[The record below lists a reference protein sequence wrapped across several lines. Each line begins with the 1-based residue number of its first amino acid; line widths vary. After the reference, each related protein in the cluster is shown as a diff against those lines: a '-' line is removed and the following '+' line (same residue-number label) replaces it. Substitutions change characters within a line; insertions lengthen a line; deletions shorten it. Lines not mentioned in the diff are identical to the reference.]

1 MSPPFRVAHAGASA
15 DDVAGG
21 HWSAL
26 TRRCLGALAE
36 KGAVSGKSWVGD
48 AGLGFVYVT
57 DRLGA
62 HLSEIV
68 DHLRLTTGLKHWV
81 GTVGIGILGHEGGGH
96 DGSEAAEY
104 FDAPAMAVMIADLP
118 GDSFRLFEQHEVGTG
133 AFSKQ
138 HQGWI
143 ESHGAQLGLIHG
155 DPRSQRLPAI
165 LESVSDSS
173 GLYLVG
179 GLASS
184 RGPYALAAEH
194 VAEGGV
200 SGVMFAGGVAVATG
214 LSQGCSPIGPPHT
227 ITECDNNIVMMIDDR
242 PALDVFKE
250 EIGEVLAR
258 NLNRTAGYIFAAL
271 PVKASDTGDY
281 LVRNLVGIDPNKGW
295 IAIGDLVTK
304 GDPILFTRRDK
315 SSAETDLDRML
326 SKLKQRID
334 KPIRGGIY
342 VSCLSRGVN
351 LFGPDA
357 AETRRINAKLGD
369 FPLVGFFANGEISHD
384 RIYAHTGVLTLF
396 T

>member
-1 MSPPFRVAHAGASA
+1 MEMPEGAARSAPFRAAHAGAA
-15 DDVAGG
+15 AGDVAAG

-26 TRRCLGALAE
+26 TRRCLSALAE
-36 KGAVSGKSWVGD
+36 KGPISTGE

-57 DRLGA
+57 DLLGG

-68 DHLRLTTGLKHWV
+68 DHLRLITGLKHWV
-81 GTVGIGILGHEGGGH
+81 GTVGIGIIGH
-96 DGSEAAEY
+96 DGGSPAEY
-104 FDAPAMAVMIADLP
+104 FDAPAMTVMVADLP
-118 GDSFRLFEQHEVGTG
+118 SDSFRLFEQQEIGTG
-133 AFSKQ
+133 AFAKQ
-138 HQGWI
+138 HGGWI
-143 ESHGAQLGLIHG
+143 ESHAAQLGLIHG
-155 DPRSQRLPAI
+155 DPRSHQLPAI
-165 LESVSDSS
+165 LESLVETS

-184 RGPYALAAEH
+184 RGPYALAADH
-194 VAEGGV
+194 VAAGGI
-200 SGVMFAGGVAVATG
+200 SGVMFAGGIAVATG
-214 LSQGCSPIGPPHT
+214 LSQGCSPIGPVHT
-227 ITECDNNIVMMIDDR
+227 VTACNNNIAMTIDDR

-250 EIGEVLAR
+250 EIGEILSR
-258 NLNRTAGYIFAAL
+258 DLNRAAGYIFAAL

-295 IAIGDLVTK
+295 IAIGDQIAK

-315 SSAETDLDRML
+315 PSAESDLDRML
-326 SKLKQRID
+326 AKLKQRID

-357 AETRRINAKLGD
+357 AETRRISAQLGD
-369 FPLVGFFANGEISHD
+369 FPLVGFLANGEISHD
-384 RIYAHTGVLTLF
+384 RLYAHTGVLTLF

>member
-1 MSPPFRVAHAGASA
+1 MSAPFRVAHAGAA
-15 DDVAGG
+15 EGDVAGG

-26 TRRCLGALAE
+26 TRRCLAALTE
-36 KGAVSGKSWVGD
+36 KGPDPTGD

-57 DRLGA
+57 DLLGA
-62 HLSEIV
+62 HVSEVV
-68 DHLRLTTGLKHWV
+68 DHLRLTTGLKNWV
-81 GTVGIGILGHEGGGH
+81 GTVGIGIVGH
-96 DGSEAAEY
+96 DGSAAAEY
-104 FDAPAMAVMIADLP
+104 FDAPAITVMVTDLAADT
-118 GDSFRLFEQHEVGTG
+118 FRLFEQQEIGAG

-138 HQGWI
+138 HGRWI

-155 DPRSQRLPAI
+155 DPRSHRLPAI
-165 LESVSDSS
+165 LESLADSS

-184 RGPYALAAEH
+184 RGPYALAAET

-200 SGVMFAGGVAVATG
+200 SGVMFAGAVDVATG
-214 LSQGCSPIGPPHT
+214 LSQGCSPIGPVH
-227 ITECDNNIVMMIDDR
+227 IVTECDSNIVMAIDDR
-242 PALDVFKE
+242 PALEVFKE

-258 NLNRTAGYIFAAL
+258 NLNRAAGYIFAAL

-295 IAIGDLVTK
+295 LAIGDLVSK
-304 GDPILFTRRDK
+304 GDPIMFTRRDK
-315 SSAETDLDRML
+315 PSAETDLDRML
-326 SKLKQRID
+326 SKLKQRIA

-357 AETRRINAKLGD
+357 AETRRINARLGD

-384 RIYAHTGVLTLF
+384 RLYAHTGVLTLF

>member
-1 MSPPFRVAHAGASA
+1 MNAPFRAAHVGTDSE
-15 DDVAGG
+15 DVAGG

-26 TRRCLGALAE
+26 TRRCLATLQA
-36 KGAVSGKSWVGD
+36 KGPVPTGD

-57 DRLGA
+57 DLLGA

-68 DHLRLTTGLKHWV
+68 DYLRLSTGLKNWV
-81 GTVGIGILGHEGGGH
+81 GTVGIGIVGH
-96 DGSEAAEY
+96 DGSQATEY
-104 FDAPAMAVMIADLP
+104 FDAPAMTVMIADLP
-118 GDSFRLFEQHEVGTG
+118 ADSFRLFEQQEIGTS
-133 AFSKQ
+133 AFAKQ
-138 HQGWI
+138 HGKWI
-143 ESHGAQLGLIHG
+143 ESHSAQLGLIHG
-155 DPRSQRLPAI
+155 DPRSHRLPAI
-165 LESVSDSS
+165 LESLADTS

-184 RGPYALAAEH
+184 RGPYALAADH

-200 SGVMFAGGVAVATG
+200 SGVMFSGAIDLSTG
-214 LSQGCSPIGPPHT
+214 LSQGCSPIGPVHT
-227 ITECDNNIVMMIDDR
+227 VTECDSNIVMAIDGR

-258 NLNRTAGYIFAAL
+258 NLNRAAGYIFAAL

-281 LVRNLVGIDPNKGW
+281 MVRNLVGIDPSKGW
-295 IAIGDLVTK
+295 IAIGELVSE
-304 GDPILFTRRDK
+304 GDHILFTRRDK
-315 SSAETDLDRML
+315 PAAETDLDRML
-326 SKLKQRID
+326 SKLKQRVA

-357 AETRRINAKLGD
+357 AETRRITAQLGD

-384 RIYAHTGVLTLF
+384 RLYAHTGVLTLF

>member
-1 MSPPFRVAHAGASA
+1 VSTPFRVAHAGTTE

-26 TRRCLGALAE
+26 TRRCLAALSE
-36 KGAVSGKSWVGD
+36 KGAVPTGE

-57 DRLGA
+57 DLLGA
-62 HLSEIV
+62 NLSEIV
-68 DHLRLTTGLKHWV
+68 DHLRLSTGLKNWV
-81 GTVGIGILGHEGGGH
+81 GTVGIGILGHQGGGP
-96 DGSEAAEY
+96 DGNAAAEY
-104 FDAPAMAVMIADLP
+104 FDAPAMTVMITDLP
-118 GDSFRLFEQHEVGTG
+118 ADSFRLFEQQEIGTS

-138 HQGWI
+138 HGRWI

-155 DPRSQRLPAI
+155 DPRSHRLPAI
-165 LESVSDSS
+165 LESLADSS

-184 RGPYALAAEH
+184 RGPYALAADH

-200 SGVMFAGGVAVATG
+200 SGVMFAGAIDVSTG
-214 LSQGCSPIGPPHT
+214 LSQGCSPIGPTHT
-227 ITECDNNIVMMIDDR
+227 ITECDNNIVMAIDDR
-242 PALDVFKE
+242 PALEVFKE

-258 NLNRTAGYIFAAL
+258 NLNRAAGYIFAAL
-271 PVKASDTGDY
+271 PVKGSDTGDY
-281 LVRNLVGIDPNKGW
+281 MVRNLVGIDPNKGW
-295 IAIGDLVTK
+295 IAISDLVAK

-315 SSAETDLDRML
+315 PSAETDLDRML

-357 AETRRINAKLGD
+357 AETRRINAQLGD

-384 RIYAHTGVLTLF
+384 RLYAHTGVLTLF

>member
-1 MSPPFRVAHAGASA
+1 VSAPFRVAHAGARA
-15 DDVAGG
+15 GDVAGG

-36 KGAVSGKSWVGD
+36 QGSVPAGD

-57 DRLGA
+57 DLLGA
-62 HLSEIV
+62 NLSEIV

-81 GTVGIGILGHEGGGH
+81 GTVGIGILGHEGDGHGG
-96 DGSEAAEY
+96 SAAAEY
-104 FDAPAMAVMIADLP
+104 FAAPAITVMIADLP
-118 GDSFRLFEQHEVGTG
+118 GDSFRLFEQQEVGAG

-138 HQGWI
+138 HGSWI

-155 DPRSQRLPAI
+155 DPRSHRLPAI
-165 LESVSDSS
+165 LESLSEAS

-184 RGPYALAAEH
+184 RGSYALAADN
-194 VAEGGV
+194 VAEGGI
-200 SGVMFAGGVAVATG
+200 SGVMFAGAVDVATG
-214 LSQGCSPIGPPHT
+214 LSQGCSPIGPAHT
-227 ITECDNNIVMMIDDR
+227 ITECDGNIVMMIDQR

-258 NLNRTAGYIFAAL
+258 NLNRAAGYIFAAL
-271 PVKASDTGDY
+271 PVKTSDTGDY

-295 IAIGDLVTK
+295 IAIGDVVSK

-315 SSAETDLDRML
+315 PSAETDLDRML
-326 SKLKQRID
+326 SRLKQRIA

-357 AETRRINAKLGD
+357 AETRRINAQLGD
-369 FPLVGFFANGEISHD
+369 FPLVGFIANGEISHD
-384 RIYAHTGVLTLF
+384 RLYAHTGVLTLF

>member
-1 MSPPFRVAHAGASA
+1 MSGPFRVAHAGATE

-26 TRRCLGALAE
+26 TKRCLAALAE
-36 KGAVSGKSWVGD
+36 KGPVPRGD

-57 DRLGA
+57 DLLGGN
-62 HLSEIV
+62 LSEIV
-68 DHLRLTTGLKHWV
+68 DHLRLSTGLKHWV
-81 GTVGIGILGHEGGGH
+81 GTIGIGIAGNEGGGR
-96 DGSEAAEY
+96 DGSTAAEY
-104 FDAPAMAVMIADLP
+104 FDAPAMTVMIADLLP
-118 GDSFRLFEQHEVGTG
+118 DSFRLFEQPAIGTS
-133 AFSKQ
+133 AFAKL
-138 HQGWI
+138 HGRWI
-143 ESHGAQLGLIHG
+143 ESHGAQLGLVHA
-155 DPRSQRLPAI
+155 DPRSHRLSSI
-165 LESVSDSS
+165 LESLADTS

-184 RGPYALAAEH
+184 RGSYALAAENI
-194 VAEGGV
+194 AEGGV
-200 SGVMFAGGVAVATG
+200 SGVMFAGSIDVATG
-214 LSQGCSPIGPPHT
+214 LSQGCSPIGPVHT
-227 ITECDNNIVMMIDDR
+227 ITECDSNIVMTIDER

-258 NLNRTAGYIFAAL
+258 NLNRAAGYIFAAL

-281 LVRNLVGIDPNKGW
+281 LVRNLVGVDPNKGW
-295 IAIGDLVTK
+295 IAIGELVSK

-315 SSAETDLDRML
+315 PSAETDLDRML
-326 SKLKQRID
+326 ARLKQRID

-342 VSCLSRGVN
+342 VSCLSRGTN

-357 AETRRINAKLGD
+357 AETRRIHAQLGD

-384 RIYAHTGVLTLF
+384 RLYAHTGVLTLF

>member
-1 MSPPFRVAHAGASA
+1 MSTPFRVAHAGASA
-15 DDVAGG
+15 EDVAGG

-36 KGAVSGKSWVGD
+36 KSPVSGKSWVGD

-81 GTVGIGILGHEGGGH
+81 GTVGIGIVGH

-118 GDSFRLFEQHEVGTG
+118 GDSFRLFEQQEVGTG

-138 HQGWI
+138 HGSWI
-143 ESHGAQLGLIHG
+143 ESHGAQLGLVHG

-165 LESVSDSS
+165 LESVSDAS

-179 GLASS
+179 GLASA

-227 ITECDNNIVMMIDDR
+227 ITECDSNILMMIDDR

-258 NLNRTAGYIFAAL
+258 NLNRAAGYIFAAL

-326 SKLKQRID
+326 SKLRQRID

-357 AETRRINAKLGD
+357 AETRRINAQLGD

-384 RIYAHTGVLTLF
+384 RLYAHTGVLTLF

>member
-1 MSPPFRVAHAGASA
+1 MSAPFRVAHAGTTE

-26 TRRCLGALAE
+26 TRRCLSALSE
-36 KGAVSGKSWVGD
+36 KGPVPTGE

-57 DRLGA
+57 DLLGA
-62 HLSEIV
+62 NLSEIV
-68 DHLRLTTGLKHWV
+68 DHLRLSTGLKNWV
-81 GTVGIGILGHEGGGH
+81 GTVGIGILGHAGH
-96 DGSEAAEY
+96 DGQAAAEY
-104 FDAPAMAVMIADLP
+104 FDAPAMTVMITDLSA
-118 GDSFRLFEQHEVGTG
+118 DSFRLFEQQEMGTS

-138 HQGWI
+138 HGRWI
-143 ESHGAQLGLIHG
+143 ESHGAQLGIIHG
-155 DPRSQRLPAI
+155 DPRSHRLPAI
-165 LESVSDSS
+165 LESLADSS

-184 RGPYALAAEH
+184 RGPYALAADH

-200 SGVMFAGGVAVATG
+200 SGVMFAGAVGVSTG
-214 LSQGCSPIGPPHT
+214 LSQGCSPIGPTHT
-227 ITECDNNIVMMIDDR
+227 ITECDNNIVMMINDR

-258 NLNRTAGYIFAAL
+258 NLNRAAGYIFAAL

-281 LVRNLVGIDPNKGW
+281 MVRNLVGIDPNKGW
-295 IAIGDLVTK
+295 IAIGDVVSK

-315 SSAETDLDRML
+315 PNAESDLDRML
-326 SKLKQRID
+326 LKLKQRID

-357 AETRRINAKLGD
+357 AETRRINAQLGD

-384 RIYAHTGVLTLF
+384 RLYAHTGVLTLF

>member
-1 MSPPFRVAHAGASA
+1 MSAPFRVAHAGASEN
-15 DDVAGG
+15 DVAGS

-26 TRRCLGALAE
+26 TRRCLASLAE
-36 KGAVSGKSWVGD
+36 KGPVPSGG

-57 DRLGA
+57 DLLGGN
-62 HLSEIV
+62 LSEIV

-81 GTVGIGILGHEGGGH
+81 GTVGMGILGHEGGGH
-96 DGSEAAEY
+96 DGVAAAEY
-104 FDAPAMAVMIADLP
+104 FDAPAMTVMIADLAA
-118 GDSFRLFEQHEVGTG
+118 DTFRLFEQQEIGTG
-133 AFSKQ
+133 AFAKQ
-138 HQGWI
+138 HGSWI
-143 ESHGAQLGLIHG
+143 EGHAAQLGLVHG
-155 DPRSQRLPAI
+155 DPRSHRLPAI
-165 LESVSDSS
+165 LESLADTS

-184 RGPYALAAEH
+184 RGSYALAADN

-200 SGVMFAGGVAVATG
+200 SGVIFAGGVGLATG
-214 LSQGCSPIGPPHT
+214 LSQGCSPIGPTHT
-227 ITECDNNIVMMIDDR
+227 ITECDGNIVMMIDDR
-242 PALDVFKE
+242 PALDVFKD

-258 NLNRTAGYIFAAL
+258 NLNRAAGYIFAAL

-281 LVRNLVGIDPNKGW
+281 LVRNLVGIDPVKGW
-295 IAIGDLVTK
+295 IAIGDLVSK
-304 GDPILFTRRDK
+304 SDPILFTRRDK
-315 SSAETDLDRML
+315 PSAESDLDRML
-326 SKLKQRID
+326 SKLKQRIA

-357 AETRRINAKLGD
+357 AETRRINAALGD

-384 RIYAHTGVLTLF
+384 RLYAHTGVLTLF

>member
-1 MSPPFRVAHAGASA
+1 MSAPFRVAHAGSGAE
-15 DDVAGG
+15 DVAGG

-26 TRRCLGALAE
+26 TRRCLAALAE
-36 KGAVSGKSWVGD
+36 KGPVPTGD

-57 DRLGA
+57 DLLGA

-68 DHLRLTTGLKHWV
+68 DHLRLSTGLRHWV
-81 GTVGIGILGHEGGGH
+81 GTVGIGIVGH
-96 DGSEAAEY
+96 DGSAVAEY
-104 FDAPAMAVMIADLP
+104 FDAPAMTVMIAGLAA
-118 GDSFRLFEQHEVGTG
+118 DSFRLFEQQEVGTG

-138 HQGWI
+138 HGSWI
-143 ESHGAQLGLIHG
+143 ERHAAQLGLVHG

-165 LESVSDSS
+165 LESLADSS

-214 LSQGCSPIGPPHT
+214 LSQGCSPIGPTHT
-227 ITECDNNIVMMIDDR
+227 ITECDSNILMTIDDR
-242 PALDVFKE
+242 PALEVFKE
-250 EIGEVLAR
+250 EIGEVLSR
-258 NLNRTAGYIFAAL
+258 NLNRAAGYIFAAL

-281 LVRNLVGIDPNKGW
+281 MVRNLVGIDPSKGW
-295 IAIGDLVTK
+295 IAIGDLVEK

-315 SSAETDLDRML
+315 PSAETDLDRML
-326 SKLKQRID
+326 AKLKQRID
-334 KPIRGGIY
+334 RPIRGGIY

-357 AETRRINAKLGD
+357 AETRRINARLGD

-384 RIYAHTGVLTLF
+384 RLYAHTGVLTLF

>member
-1 MSPPFRVAHAGASA
+1 MSPPFRVAHAGATQ

-36 KGAVSGKSWVGD
+36 HGAVPTGE

-57 DRLGA
+57 DLLGGN
-62 HLSEIV
+62 LSEIV

-96 DGSEAAEY
+96 DGRAAAEY
-104 FDAPAMAVMIADLP
+104 FDAPAMTVMVADLHS
-118 GDSFRLFEQHEVGTG
+118 DTFRLFEQQEIGTG

-138 HQGWI
+138 HGRWI

-155 DPRSQRLPAI
+155 DPRSHRLPAI
-165 LESVSDSS
+165 LESLAGSS

-200 SGVMFAGGVAVATG
+200 SGVMFAGAVEVATG
-214 LSQGCSPIGPPHT
+214 LSQGCSPIGPVHT

-258 NLNRTAGYIFAAL
+258 NLNRAAGYIFAAL

-281 LVRNLVGIDPNKGW
+281 LVRNLAGIDPNKGW
-295 IAIGDLVTK
+295 IAIGDLVSK
-304 GDPILFTRRDK
+304 GDPIMFTRRDK
-315 SSAETDLDRML
+315 PSAETDLDRML
-326 SKLKQRID
+326 ARLKQRIA

-342 VSCLSRGVN
+342 VSCLSRGSN

-357 AETRRINAKLGD
+357 AETRRINAQLGD

-384 RIYAHTGVLTLF
+384 RLYAHTGVLTLF

>member
-1 MSPPFRVAHAGASA
+1 MTAPFRVAHAGASE
-15 DDVAGG
+15 DDVAGS

-26 TRRCLGALAE
+26 TRRCLATLAE
-36 KGAVSGKSWVGD
+36 RGPVPSGE

-57 DRLGA
+57 DHLGGS
-62 HLSEIV
+62 LSEIV
-68 DHLRLTTGLKHWV
+68 DHLRLGTGLKHWV
-81 GTVGIGILGHEGGGH
+81 GTIGIGIVGH
-96 DGSEAAEY
+96 DGRAATEY
-104 FDAPAMAVMIADLP
+104 FDAPAMTVMIADLEP
-118 GDSFRLFEQHEVGTG
+118 GSFRLFEQHEIGTS

-138 HQGWI
+138 HGSWI
-143 ESHGAQLGLIHG
+143 ESQGAQLGLIHG
-155 DPRSQRLPAI
+155 DPRSHRLPAI
-165 LESVSDSS
+165 LESLADTS

-184 RGPYALAAEH
+184 RGPYALAGEQ
-194 VAEGGV
+194 VGEGGL
-200 SGVMFAGGVAVATG
+200 SGVMFSGAVGVMTG

-227 ITECDNNIVMMIDDR
+227 VTACDSNIVMAIDGR

-258 NLNRTAGYIFAAL
+258 NLNRAAGYIFAAL

-295 IAIGDLVTK
+295 IAIGDLVSD

-315 SSAETDLDRML
+315 PSAEADLDRML
-326 SKLKQRID
+326 ARLKQRIER
-334 KPIRGGIY
+334 PIRGGVY
-342 VSCLSRGVN
+342 VSCVSRGVN
-351 LFGPDA
+351 LFGSDA
-357 AETRRINAKLGD
+357 AETRRIAAALGD

-384 RIYAHTGVLTLF
+384 RLYAHTGVLTLF

>member
-1 MSPPFRVAHAGASA
+1 MTAPFRAAHAGASS

-26 TRRCLGALAE
+26 TRRCLAALSE
-36 KGAVSGKSWVGD
+36 KGPAPTGA

-57 DRLGA
+57 DLLGA
-62 HLSEIV
+62 HLSDII
-68 DHLRLTTGLKHWV
+68 DHLRLTTGLKNWV
-81 GTVGIGILGHEGGGH
+81 GTVGMGIVGH
-96 DGSEAAEY
+96 DGVTPAEY
-104 FDAPAMAVMIADLP
+104 FDAPAMTVMIADIAA
-118 GDSFRLFEQHEVGTG
+118 DSFRLFEQQEIGTS
-133 AFSKQ
+133 AFAKQ
-138 HQGWI
+138 HGSWI
-143 ESHGAQLGLIHG
+143 ERESAQLGLIHG
-155 DPRSQRLPAI
+155 DPRSHHLPAI
-165 LESVSDSS
+165 LESLADTS

-200 SGVMFAGGVAVATG
+200 SGVMFAGAVAVATG
-214 LSQGCSPIGPPHT
+214 LSQGCSPIGPVHA
-227 ITECDNNIVMMIDDR
+227 ITEADNNIVMAIDER

-250 EIGEVLAR
+250 EIGEVLSR
-258 NLNRTAGYIFAAL
+258 NLNRAAGYIFAAL

-295 IAIGDLVTK
+295 LAIGDRVSK
-304 GDPILFTRRDK
+304 GDPIMFTRRDK
-315 SSAETDLDRML
+315 PSAETDLDRML
-326 SKLKQRID
+326 KRLKQRID

-351 LFGPDA
+351 LFGADA
-357 AETRRINAKLGD
+357 AETRRITAVLGD

-384 RIYAHTGVLTLF
+384 RLYAHTGVLTLF

>member
-1 MSPPFRVAHAGASA
+1 MSAPFRVAHAGAA
-15 DDVAGG
+15 EGDVAGG

-26 TRRCLGALAE
+26 TRRCLAALAE
-36 KGAVSGKSWVGD
+36 KGPVPPPKSIGGD

-57 DRLGA
+57 DLLGGN
-62 HLSEIV
+62 LSEIV

-81 GTVGIGILGHEGGGH
+81 GTVGIGIAGH
-96 DGSEAAEY
+96 DGSAVAEY
-104 FDAPAMAVMIADLP
+104 FDAPAMTVMIADLQP
-118 GDSFRLFEQHEVGTG
+118 DSFRLFEQQEIGTG
-133 AFSKQ
+133 AFAKA
-138 HQGWI
+138 HGKWI
-143 ESHGAQLGLIHG
+143 ESHGAQLGLVHA
-155 DPRSQRLPAI
+155 DPRSPRLPAL
-165 LESVSDSS
+165 LESLSDTT

-200 SGVMFAGGVAVATG
+200 SGVMFAGAVEAATG
-214 LSQGCSPIGPPHT
+214 LSQGCSPIGPAHT
-227 ITECDNNIVMMIDDR
+227 ITECDSNIVMAIDDR
-242 PALDVFKE
+242 PALEVFKE
-250 EIGEVLAR
+250 EIGEVLSR
-258 NLNRTAGYIFAAL
+258 NLNRAAGYIFAAL

-295 IAIGDLVTK
+295 IAIGDVVTQ

-315 SSAETDLDRML
+315 PSAETDLDRML
-326 SKLKQRID
+326 SRLKQRIV

-342 VSCLSRGVN
+342 VSCLSRGAN

-357 AETRRINAKLGD
+357 AETRRIHGALGD

-384 RIYAHTGVLTLF
+384 RLYAHTGVLTLF

>member
-1 MSPPFRVAHAGASA
+1 MNAPFRVAHAGAGEN
-15 DDVAGG
+15 DVAGG

-26 TRRCLGALAE
+26 TRRCLAGLAAQGPAPTGA
-36 KGAVSGKSWVGD
+36 

-57 DRLGA
+57 DLLGA
-62 HLSEIV
+62 NLSEII
-68 DHLRLTTGLKHWV
+68 DHLRLSTGLRHWV
-81 GTVGIGILGHEGGGH
+81 GTVGIGILGHDGRAAEG
-96 DGSEAAEY
+96 EAAVEY
-104 FDAPAMAVMIADLP
+104 FDAPAMTVMITDLAA
-118 GDSFRLFEQHEVGTG
+118 DSFRLFEQQEIGAS

-138 HQGWI
+138 HRSWI
-143 ESHGAQLGLIHG
+143 DSQGAQLGLVHG
-155 DPRSQRLPAI
+155 DPRSHRLPAI
-165 LESVSDSS
+165 LESLADAS

-200 SGVMFAGGVAVATG
+200 SGVMFSGAVPVATG
-214 LSQGCSPIGPPHT
+214 LSQGCSPIGPVHVV
-227 ITECDNNIVMMIDDR
+227 TECDSNIVMAIDDR

-258 NLNRTAGYIFAAL
+258 NLNRAAGYIFAAL

-295 IAIGDLVTK
+295 IAIGDLVSK
-304 GDPILFTRRDK
+304 GDPIMFTRRDK
-315 SSAETDLDRML
+315 PSAETDLDRML
-326 SKLKQRID
+326 TKLKQRIGQ
-334 KPIRGGIY
+334 PIRGGIY

-351 LFGPDA
+351 LFGGDA
-357 AETRRINAKLGD
+357 AETRRIQARLGD

-384 RIYAHTGVLTLF
+384 RLYAHTGVLTLF

>member
-1 MSPPFRVAHAGASA
+1 
-15 DDVAGG
+15 VAGG

-26 TRRCLGALAE
+26 TRRCLAALAAQGPIPTGE
-36 KGAVSGKSWVGD
+36 

-68 DHLRLTTGLKHWV
+68 DHLRLSTGLKHWV
-81 GTVGIGILGHEGGGH
+81 GTVGIGIVGH
-96 DGSEAAEY
+96 DGDSAAEY
-104 FDAPAMAVMIADLP
+104 FDAPAMAAMVADLP
-118 GDSFRLFEQHEVGTG
+118 ADSFRLFEQAEMGTG
-133 AFSKQ
+133 AFAKQ
-138 HQGWI
+138 HGRWI
-143 ESHGAQLGLIHG
+143 ESRGAQVGIVHG
-155 DPRSQRLPAI
+155 DPRSHRLPAI
-165 LESVSDSS
+165 LESLAGAS

-184 RGPYALAAEH
+184 RGRYALAADT
-194 VAEGGV
+194 VGEGGV
-200 SGVMFAGGVAVATG
+200 SGVMLAGGVAVATG
-214 LSQGCSPIGPPHT
+214 LSQGCSPIGPVHT
-227 ITECDNNIVMMIDDR
+227 VTACDSNIVMRIDDR

-258 NLNRTAGYIFAAL
+258 NLNRAAGYIFAAL

-281 LVRNLVGIDPNKGW
+281 MVRNLVGVDPAKGW
-295 IAIGDLVTK
+295 IAIGDLVSE

-315 SSAETDLDRML
+315 PSAEADLDRML
-326 SKLKQRID
+326 VKLKQRTAG
-334 KPIRGGIY
+334 PIRGGVY
-342 VSCLSRGVN
+342 FSCLSRGVN

-357 AETRRINAKLGD
+357 AETRRITAQLGD

-384 RIYAHTGVLTLF
+384 RLYAHTGVLALF

>member
-1 MSPPFRVAHAGASA
+1 LSTPFRVAHAGTRA

-26 TRRCLGALAE
+26 TRRCLGALAA
-36 KGAVSGKSWVGD
+36 KGPLPTGD

-57 DRLGA
+57 DLLGSN
-62 HLSEIV
+62 LSEVI
-68 DHLRLTTGLKHWV
+68 DHLRLTTGLRHWV
-81 GTVGIGILGHEGGGH
+81 GPVGIGIVGH
-96 DGSEAAEY
+96 DGSAVAEY
-104 FDAPAMAVMIADLP
+104 FDAPAITVMISDLP
-118 GDSFRLFEQHEVGTG
+118 EDSFRLFEQPAVGTS

-138 HQGWI
+138 HSGWI
-143 ESHGAQLGLIHG
+143 ESRGARLGLVHG

-165 LESVSDSS
+165 LESLADTS

-184 RGPYALAAEH
+184 RGPYALAAQQ

-200 SGVMFAGGVAVATG
+200 SGVIFSGSIAVATG
-214 LSQGCSPIGPPHT
+214 LSQGCSPIGPSHT
-227 ITECDNNIVMMIDDR
+227 ITECDGNILMTIDGR
-242 PALDVFKE
+242 PALDVFKQ

-258 NLNRTAGYIFAAL
+258 NLNRAAGYIFAAL

-281 LVRNLVGIDPNKGW
+281 MVRNLVGIDPNKGW
-295 IAIGDLVTK
+295 IAIGDLVAE

-315 SSAETDLDRML
+315 PSAEADLDRML
-326 SKLKQRID
+326 SKVKQRID
-334 KPIRGGIY
+334 RPIRGGIY

-357 AETRRINAKLGD
+357 AETRRINAQLGD

-384 RIYAHTGVLTLF
+384 RLYAHTGVLTLF

>member
-1 MSPPFRVAHAGASA
+1 MTAPFRVAHAGAA
-15 DDVAGG
+15 EDDVAGG

-26 TRRCLGALAE
+26 TRRCLAALAE
-36 KGAVSGKSWVGD
+36 KGPVPTGD
-48 AGLGFVYVT
+48 AVLGFVYVT
-57 DRLGA
+57 DHLGG
-62 HLSEIV
+62 HLFEVV
-68 DHLRLTTGLKHWV
+68 DHLRLSTGLKHWV
-81 GTVGIGILGHEGGGH
+81 GTIGIGIVGH
-96 DGSEAAEY
+96 DGNAATEY
-104 FDAPAMAVMIADLP
+104 FDAPAMTVMIADLP
-118 GDSFRLFEQHEVGTG
+118 PDSFRLFEQQEIGTS
-133 AFSKQ
+133 AFAKQ
-138 HQGWI
+138 HGSWI
-143 ESHGAQLGLIHG
+143 ESHGAQLGLVHG
-155 DPRSQRLPAI
+155 DPRSHRLPAI
-165 LESVSDSS
+165 LESLSDTS

-184 RGPYALAAEH
+184 RGAYALAAES

-200 SGVMFAGGVAVATG
+200 SGVMFAGGVEVATG
-214 LSQGCSPIGPPHT
+214 LSQGCSPIGPVHT
-227 ITECDNNIVMMIDDR
+227 ITECNNNIVMMIDDR

-258 NLNRTAGYIFAAL
+258 NLNRAAGYIFAAL

-295 IAIGDLVTK
+295 IAIGDLVSK
-304 GDPILFTRRDK
+304 GDPIMFTRRDK
-315 SSAETDLDRML
+315 PSAETDLDRML
-326 SKLKQRID
+326 SRLKQRID

-357 AETRRINAKLGD
+357 AETRRIHAQLGE

-384 RIYAHTGVLTLF
+384 RLYAHTGVLTLF